1 MGPVRASR
9 TWFFKLENDE
19 EMSPNTYP
27 YLTFPPRQAKPRTVG
42 RTLVQDK
49 GATLVEIAGIF
60 ETVGAYI
67 DYYKPS
73 SMYHAIYPEAFTF
86 RKIEM
91 AKEHGIKPF
100 MGGNVAELAYAQG
113 TLEEHL
119 AYTKRHGW
127 EATEISETYIAFPD
141 DLKLDL
147 IKRCADDGLE
157 VFYEWGLKK
166 PTEPLVPEEAA
177 EKISRYVEA
186 GVSVVIIEEGE
197 VDLLIGKDGNGD
209 YPERLKKLF
218 ELVGPEKLMVE
229 TNKPRQIGWFMRE
242 MGTTINI
249 GNLKYDQ
256 VAEIEPLRYGIGR
269 EVDYAIYDPYLPR
282 G

>member
-1 MGPVRASR
+1 MK
-9 TWFFKLENDE
+9 KLPPINQENGE
-19 EMSPNTYP
+19 NMSLHTYP
-27 YLTFPPRQAKPRTVG
+27 YLTFPKRQNKPRTVG

-49 GATLVEIAGIF
+49 GATLTEIEAIF

-73 SMYHAIYPEAFTF
+73 SMYHAVYPEEFTF
-86 RKIEM
+86 RKIDM
-91 AKEHGIKPF
+91 AKEHNIKPF

-119 AYTKRHGW
+119 AYTKAHGW
-127 EATEISETYIAFPD
+127 EATEISETYITFPE

-147 IKRCADDGLE
+147 IKRCSDDGLE

-166 PTEPLVPEEAA
+166 PSEPLIPEEAA
-177 EKISRYVEA
+177 EDICRYLEA
-186 GVSVVIIEEGE
+186 GVSVAILEEGE
-197 VDLLIGKDGNGD
+197 VDLLIGKDGEGE
-209 YPERLKKLF
+209 YPDRLKKLF
-218 ELVGPEKLMVE
+218 ELVGAEKLMVE
-229 TNKPRQIGWFMRE
+229 TNVPKQIGWFMRE

-256 VAEIEPLRYGIGR
+256 VAEIEPLRCGIGR
-269 EVDYAIYDPYLPR
+269 EVDYAIYDPYLPDD
-282 G
+282 